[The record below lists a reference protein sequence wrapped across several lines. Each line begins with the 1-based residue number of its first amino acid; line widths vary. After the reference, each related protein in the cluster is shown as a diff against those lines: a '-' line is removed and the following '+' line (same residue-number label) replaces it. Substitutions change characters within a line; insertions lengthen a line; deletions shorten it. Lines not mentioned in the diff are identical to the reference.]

1 MSRRALIIGINYLGQ
16 NGELA
21 GCINDANNIHKL
33 LLRNGYSHQNITM
46 MTDIT
51 PSKPTKANIEAHI
64 NAFIN
69 AKAGD
74 TLFFYFAGHGV
85 QQNDNNSDERDRKDE
100 CLVPLDYITRGVITD
115 DWIMSVVSRIPKDV
129 EVRIFM
135 DCCHSGSIIDLPW
148 RLEGNSLVNENSLR
162 PNANVIAISGCQD
175 HQTSIEVNGQ
185 GLATNAFI
193 QHVGSSRDSFTL
205 SRRMLETV
213 HNQNKNQTISLSVSK
228 TSLLQKR
235 FL

>member
-16 NGELA
+16 DGELA

-33 LLRNGYSHQNITM
+33 LLQNGYLHQNITV
-46 MTDIT
+46 MTDQTVI
-51 PSKPTKANIEAHI
+51 KPTKANIEAHI
-64 NAFIN
+64 NAFVN
-69 AKAGD
+69 AKNGD

-85 QQNDNNSDERDRKDE
+85 QQNDNNDERDKKDE
-100 CLVPLDYITRGVITD
+100 CLVPLDYVTRGVITD

-129 EVRIFM
+129 EVRILT

-148 RLEGNSLVNENSLR
+148 RLQGSSLVNENSLR

-193 QHVGSSRDSFTL
+193 QHIGSSRDAFTL

-213 HNQNKNQTISLSVSK
+213 HKQNKNQTISISVSK